1 MPRLDP
7 LVPSAPENPRDVGF
21 ERVIVRDLL
30 QFVAGGG
37 GSVILSS
44 RAELV
49 IPSGARD
56 LARQL
61 RTDVTVF
68 RSG

>member
-7 LVPSAPENPRDVGF
+7 LVPSAPENPRDVRF

-30 QFVAGGG
+30 QFVAGGA